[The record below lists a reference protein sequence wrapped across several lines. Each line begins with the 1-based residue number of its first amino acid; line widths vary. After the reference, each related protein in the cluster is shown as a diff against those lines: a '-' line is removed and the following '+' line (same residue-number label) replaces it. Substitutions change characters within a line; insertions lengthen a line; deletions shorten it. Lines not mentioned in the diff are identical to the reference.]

1 MHISLNPQF
10 FGDFFYFFGF
20 YPLDKR
26 HFYHYYV
33 YTNFGS
39 LETGRAA
46 SEDTQQV
53 GVVRR

>member
-1 MHISLNPQF
+1 MQKN
-10 FGDFFYFFGF
+10 DNT
-20 YPLDKR
+20 PLDKYKL
-26 HFYHYYV
+26 YHYYV

-53 GVVRR
+53 GVVWW